1 MRIKT
6 ISWIIQLSAMGLG
19 SILSPSVMADCSL
32 PCGAEEILDCAA
44 SAQDVPLASG
54 KDIYNQVLF
63 QKGGYQGESSLL
75 DGLCKLPTAQLPAG
89 TLTSNLQKIY
99 YCPTSTTAPQSPC
112 VNITGQN
119 YCSDTDT
126 TAPYFSYE
134 AFIAAT
140 NVMSQKAT
148 QGSGGP
154 FACVGS
160 LKDRYLELTT
170 LLATYAQETSGGSN
184 NPDKSCKLPCRG
196 GFFYRYENQSIAAG
210 TDLCYQTGYYTAP
223 GKNLFYVAG
232 QSPCNTAATCNP
244 AVAPSQQ
251 ITYTPKTWQVYTA
264 AGTSCQEPPP
274 GLLQFNTDQSPMS
287 TQSFYDKTLSQ
298 VIPQNYYAIQ
308 LIDPSVL
315 YPGLWIGIGPTQLT
329 AESLYY
335 FYGWYENNILSPSQT
350 SASYYAFTNSYFKDG
365 TLGFIGALWYWMY
378 RINGTNFTTNPPTP
392 NYTIHQMM
400 TTTNPNQQVCHGIG
414 PATILI
420 NGGCNDYIVRLS
432 YFNYFASVM
441 DPTGSIGVAT
451 PYTSGSFS
459 SVECNTA
466 MASLCTAP
474 S

>member
-1 MRIKT
+1 MKTKT
-6 ISWIIQLSAMGLG
+6 ISLIIELSTIGFG
-19 SILSPSVMADCSL
+19 SFLSLSVMADCSL
-32 PCGAEEILDCAA
+32 PCGAEEILNCAA

-54 KDIYNQVLF
+54 KDLYNQVLF

-89 TLTSNLQKIY
+89 TLTSPLQKIY
-99 YCPTSTTAPQSPC
+99 YCPPSTTDSQSPC
-112 VNITGQN
+112 YGITGQN
-119 YCSDTDT
+119 YCSDADT
-126 TAPYFSYE
+126 AAPYFSYE

-140 NVMSQKAT
+140 NLMSQKAT
-148 QGSGGP
+148 LDSGGQ

-160 LKDRYLELTT
+160 SKDRYLELTT

-210 TDLCYQTGYYTAP
+210 QDLCYKTGYYTAP

-232 QSPCNTAATCNP
+232 QSPCNITTCHP
-244 AVAPSQQ
+244 DVPPSQT
-251 ITYTPKTWQVYTA
+251 TYTPQIWQADSVA
-264 AGTSCQEPPP
+264 AGSCPAPT
-274 GLLQFNTDQSPMS
+274 GGSLQFNTDQSPMS
-287 TQSFYDKTLSQ
+287 TQSFYNKTVTQL
-298 VIPQNYYAIQ
+298 VPQGNYPIQ

-315 YPGLWIGIGPTQLT
+315 YPGLWVGIGPTQLT

-335 FYGWYENNILSPSQT
+335 FYGWYKNNIVNPAEPY
-350 SASYYAFTNSYFKDG
+350 ASYYSFTNSYFKDG
-365 TLGFIGALWYWMY
+365 TFGFIGALWYWMY
-378 RINGTNFTTNPPTP
+378 RINGTNFATTPPTP

-466 MASLCTAP
+466 MASLCKAP